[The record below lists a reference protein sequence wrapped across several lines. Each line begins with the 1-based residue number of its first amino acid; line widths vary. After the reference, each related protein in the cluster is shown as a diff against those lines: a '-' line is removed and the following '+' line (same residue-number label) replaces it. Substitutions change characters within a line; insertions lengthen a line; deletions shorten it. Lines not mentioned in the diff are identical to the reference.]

1 MTNDQR
7 PTTKKGVILEQPD
20 FESRVEAAKK
30 IMEKLM
36 DPQIPLEESVKLY
49 KEGMALLKEAGE
61 ILEKAKLEVETIEK
75 EQIDGGEEVPV

>member
-1 MTNDQR
+1 ME
-7 PTTKKGVILEQPD
+7 KLD

-30 IMEKLM
+30 IMEQLM
-36 DPQIPLEESVKLY
+36 DPQIPLEKSVRLY

-75 EQIDGGEEVPV
+75 ASIDGDEEVPV

>member
-1 MTNDQR
+1 MD
-7 PTTKKGVILEQPD
+7 LENLD
-20 FESRVEAAKK
+20 FETKVEAAKK

-36 DPQIPLEESVKLY
+36 DPEIPLEESVKLY

-75 EQIDGGEEVPV
+75 EEIDGEEVPV

>member
-1 MTNDQR
+1 
-7 PTTKKGVILEQPD
+7 LEQPD

>member
-1 MTNDQR
+1 M
-7 PTTKKGVILEQPD
+7 EQPD

-49 KEGMALLKEAGE
+49 KEGMALLNEAGE

>member
-1 MTNDQR
+1 
-7 PTTKKGVILEQPD
+7 LEKYD
-20 FESRVEAAKK
+20 FETKVEAAKK

-36 DPQIPLEESVKLY
+36 DPEIPLEESVKLY

-75 EQIDGGEEVPV
+75 EEIDGEEVPV